1 MPSFKG
7 EEIHRKAAE
16 GIHLQADAGA
26 TQPGF
31 RLPPYWMQ
39 RSWFVLMT
47 SGYANSVQKIFK
59 EMKRM
64 KYKHFY
70 PILSLLAAMSLL
82 LAAGAHS

>member
-7 EEIHRKAAE
+7 EEIHRNAAE
-16 GIHLQADAGA
+16 EIHLQADAGA

-31 RLPPYWMQ
+31 RFPSYSMQ

-47 SGYANSVQKIFK
+47 SGHANSVQEIFK

-64 KYKHFY
+64 KYEHFY
-70 PILSLLAAMSLL
+70 RILKLLRM
-82 LAAGAHS
+82 